1 MLRRG
6 RRVRVPERERHAHD
20 LARLGESHPLHPI
33 AVACIQDSPEDRLS
47 AVVLCERLGE
57 LKLSPLYKLFPS
69 IGKSESMNTIVMSSA
84 GVFSNVDQAGA
95 SHQLEAVTQ
104 AMQLVPPRA
113 DVQLMREERE
123 RAQVEAERLTHEK
136 DELRAELDD
145 IQQQR
150 ENLEE
155 ELGETHREKDT
166 LRAELGDVQQQREE
180 LREELGETKREKDTL
195 RAELEEAQQ
204 QQETLRAELED
215 TRREKDEAQASVV
228 LVARERDTLHGE
240 LDEAKGNEVEARAES
255 KRLRNEVERHRSAA
269 RVSRQ
274 RSAKASDDLNRLTR
288 DRDGLRHEKEELQQV
303 LGQLRHR
310 EEELREEL
318 GQTRRERDKASH
330 DATEH
335 MITLRSEQLRARQA
349 REDAE
354 ASRARCEGLE
364 KDQNQLD
371 MMVSLARG

>member
-1 MLRRG
+1 MLHRNIRG
-6 RRVRVPERERHAHD
+6 RVLECERHAHD

-69 IGKSESMNTIVMSSA
+69 IGKSESINTVVTSTA

-104 AMQLVPPRA
+104 AMQLVPPGA

-123 RAQVEAERLTHEK
+123 RAQVEAERLIHEK

-155 ELGETHREKDT
+155 ELG
-166 LRAELGDVQQQREE
+166 Q
-180 LREELGETKREKDTL
+180 
-195 RAELEEAQQ
+195 
-204 QQETLRAELED
+204 
-215 TRREKDEAQASVV
+215 S
-228 LVARERDTLHGE
+228 
-240 LDEAKGNEVEARAES
+240 
-255 KRLRNEVERHRSAA
+255 
-269 RVSRQ
+269 
-274 RSAKASDDLNRLTR
+274 
-288 DRDGLRHEKEELQQV
+288 
-303 LGQLRHR
+303 RHR

-318 GQTRRERDKASH
+318 EQTRQERDEASQE
-330 DATEH
+330 AEEH
-335 MITLRSEQLRARQA
+335 IITLMKERQRARQA
-349 REDAE
+349 RKDAE
-354 ASRARCEGLE
+354 ALRAQCEDLE